1 MSIENEQLKEW
12 KNEFGKNYT
21 DRNYMTVKEMDSLYK
36 INYGITRTELN
47 NEFLKDFDKNIK
59 ILEVGSNIGNQLL
72 CLQNMEFKNL
82 YGIEPQLYATELSK
96 KNTKSINII
105 EGNAFDIPF
114 KDNYFDLVFTSGVLI
129 HINPNNISKAL
140 DEIYRCSNSY
150 IWGFEYYA
158 PEGYKMIQYREKEE
172 LLWKTDFSKLF
183 LDRFPN
189 LCLMR
194 KKIVKY
200 TNSENEDVM
209 YLLKKE

>member
-129 HINPNNISKAL
+129 HINPDNISKAL

>member
-1 MSIENEQLKEW
+1 MSNENNQLKEW
-12 KNEFGKNYT
+12 KNEFGKTYT
-21 DRNYMTVKEMDSLYK
+21 DRNNMTVEEMNSLYK

-47 NEFLKDFDKNIK
+47 NEFLKDFDKRIR
-59 ILEVGSNIGNQLL
+59 ILEVGSNVGNQLL
-72 CLQNMEFKNL
+72 CLQNMGFVNL
-82 YGIEPQLYATELSK
+82 YGLEPQLYAVELSK

-129 HINPNNISKAL
+129 HINPENINKAI

-150 IWGFEYYA
+150 IWGFEYFI
-158 PEGYKMIQYREKEE
+158 PVGYEMIEYRGKEE

-183 LDRFPN
+183 LDRFPD
-189 LCLMR
+189 LCIIQ

-200 TNSENEDVM
+200 TNSKNEDIM
-209 YLLKKE
+209 YLLRKE

>member
-1 MSIENEQLKEW
+1 MPNENNQLKEW
-12 KNEFGKNYT
+12 KNEFGKTYT
-21 DRNYMTVKEMDSLYK
+21 DRNNMTVEEMNSLYK

-47 NEFLKDFDKNIK
+47 NEFLNDFDKRIR
-59 ILEVGSNIGNQLL
+59 ILEVGSNVGNQLL
-72 CLQNMEFKNL
+72 CLQNMGFVNL
-82 YGIEPQLYATELSK
+82 YGLEPQLYAVELSK

-129 HINPNNISKAL
+129 HINPENINNAL

-150 IWGFEYYA
+150 IWGFEYFIPA
-158 PEGYKMIQYREKEE
+158 GYEMVQYRGKEE

-183 LDRFPN
+183 LDRFPD
-189 LCLMR
+189 LCMIK

-200 TNSENEDVM
+200 TNSKNEDIM
-209 YLLKKE
+209 YLLRKE